1 MYKIAAMKS
10 GRTIKSY
17 DRLYADNDR
26 KINSVCATIRRNWKA
41 RDPFVKVMIKRA

>member
-1 MYKIAAMKS
+1 MYRIVATKN

-26 KINSVCATIRRNWKA
+26 KINSVCATIKRNWKT